1 MKQVVLNISHSQQ
14 LATLTQNLSKLDAKV
29 TQRLDEAA
37 PWKTVL
43 CEWKDACSGLT
54 LIDDVV
60 YSRRCAQQ
68 PVLARTPWDWSGSMS
83 RRHAG
88 SDIRAD
94 QNLGRGCPNAK
105 ADLVAA

>member
-37 PWKTVL
+37 PWKAIL
-43 CEWKDACSGLT
+43 CEWKDACEVLR
-54 LIDDVV
+54 LIDNVV

-68 PVLARTPWDWSGSMS
+68 SVLTRTPWDWSGSMS

-88 SDIRAD
+88 GDIGAD
-94 QNLGRGCPNAK
+94 QNLGRGYPNAK